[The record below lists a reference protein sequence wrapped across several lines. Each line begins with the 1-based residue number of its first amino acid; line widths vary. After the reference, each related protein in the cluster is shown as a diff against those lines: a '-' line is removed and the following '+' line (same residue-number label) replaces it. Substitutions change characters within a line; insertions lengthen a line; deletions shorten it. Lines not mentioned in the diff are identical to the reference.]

1 MRLGAAKT
9 ANADSASQDKAMQ
22 ASSKPRFAK
31 ETADANGSAHR
42 PETLAIVN
50 KTKAQWTAWDGVQ
63 CIGNQI
69 DTSRCFRSAIAT
81 ASRIPE

>member
-63 CIGNQI
+63 RIGNQI
-69 DTSRCFRSAIAT
+69 DAAMMFTGRTS
-81 ASRIPE
+81 

>member
-9 ANADSASQDKAMQ
+9 PNADSASQDKAMQ

-31 ETADANGSAHR
+31 KTADANGSAHR

-69 DTSRCFRSAIAT
+69 DAAFIFAGRTS
-81 ASRIPE
+81 

>member
-69 DTSRCFRSAIAT
+69 DAAMIFTRADFVNVHWN
-81 ASRIPE
+81 